1 MTRRLPVFAA
11 VAAVAA
17 VSAFCWG
24 AFWRAAFSRN
34 PRWAATEVAIETGLA
49 KTPAEIRD
57 ITGLREGVNLF
68 SFSAAEARRR
78 LLDSTLNIADAEV
91 SKMLPGTVRIV
102 ARDRVPVAKLFSD
115 NLAVDAGGLVFTL
128 LEKDRDRWHGLPRIE
143 DGARRP
149 RIDAGRTLTDAP
161 GTPSGAEARAARALK
176 IVAAAA
182 DAAATLPFS
191 VSAID
196 VSDPN
201 YVSILADD
209 FRELRFVWEEM
220 TDAAAIR
227 EAFALVADVMRDPR
241 SAMQRRFD
249 VLLRARKVVGAP

>member
-11 VAAVAA
+11 AAAAAVAA
-17 VSAFCWG
+17 ALCWG

-34 PRWAATEVAIETGLA
+34 PRWAATDVSIETGLA

-91 SKMLPGTVRIV
+91 SKTLPGTVRVV

-115 NLAVDAGGLVFTL
+115 NLAVDSGGLVFTL
-128 LEKDRDRWHGLPRIE
+128 LEKDRDRWHRLPRIE
-143 DGARRP
+143 DGASRP
-149 RIDAGRTLTDAP
+149 QIDAGRTLRDLP
-161 GTPSGAEARAARALK
+161 GTPAGVEERAARALR
-176 IVAAAA
+176 IVSAARDMAAA
-182 DAAATLPFS
+182 LPFS

-209 FRELRFVWEEM
+209 FREIRFVWEEM
-220 TDAAAIR
+220 TGDDAIS
-227 EAFALVADVMRDPR
+227 EALARVADVMREPR
-241 SAMQRRFD
+241 SSAHRRFD